1 MCERERER
9 GEAKRRETKACYGHA
24 TKHHLLS
31 RHHKRQLNNL
41 NSNTYSKFPG
51 SVFVCLYE
59 QERESNGPVCVTD
72 SNEIQLPFT

>member
-1 MCERERER
+1 MARDQSMLRACD
-9 GEAKRRETKACYGHA
+9 KAPPTVTHTHC
-24 TKHHLLS
+24 T
-31 RHHKRQLNNL
+31 HKRQLNNL